1 MLKIS
6 RFFILLAW
14 VCSFALGTATCA
26 KPFKCNEET
35 VDLKKL
41 IFKPESQKNKTIN
54 IEGQFYSFST
64 LPLDYP
70 KAFKSSKDYIGI
82 VLSRPDLKQIPLVEL
97 KIAVPIKKFKDKS
110 LSMLEHDDLV
120 RIKAKVYAVALGEP
134 WLEVLSMEVQ
144 KNSNTDN
151 NEE

>member
-1 MLKIS
+1 MLV
-6 RFFILLAW
+6 W
-14 VCSFALGTATCA
+14 VCGFAWATAVYS

-41 IFKPESQKNKTIN
+41 VSKPESQKNKTID

-82 VLSRPDLKQIPLVEL
+82 VLSRPDFKQIPLVEL

-110 LSMLEHDDLV
+110 LSMLEHGDLV
-120 RIKAKVYAVALGEP
+120 HIKAKVYAVALGEP
-134 WLEVLSMEVQ
+134 WLEALSMEVQ
-144 KNSNTDN
+144 KDN
-151 NEE
+151 NNDNNNE